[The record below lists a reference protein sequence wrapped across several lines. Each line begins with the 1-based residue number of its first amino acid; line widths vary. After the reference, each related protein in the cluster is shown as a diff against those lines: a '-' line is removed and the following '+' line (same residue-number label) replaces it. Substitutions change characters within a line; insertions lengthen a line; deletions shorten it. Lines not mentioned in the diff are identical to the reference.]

1 MTSTAYQQHVKSLA
15 ADGNVFCDVPTDLLH
30 CGLGL
35 ATEAGEFLDAVKK
48 TIFYCKDF
56 DRINAKEELG
66 DVLWYVALGAS
77 ALGLT
82 LDDLMES
89 NIAKLK
95 IRYPEEFAAQLALN
109 RDLEAERRSLET
121 GVPGGWV

>member
-15 ADGNVFCDVPTDLLH
+15 ADGKVFCDVPTDLLH

-35 ATEAGEFLDAVKK
+35 ATEAGEFLNAVKK
-48 TIFYCKDF
+48 TIFYGREF
-56 DRINAKEELG
+56 DRINAMEELG
-66 DVLWYVALGAS
+66 DALWYIALGAS

-82 LDDLMES
+82 LDDLMNS
-89 NIAKLK
+89 NITKLRT
-95 IRYPEEFAAQLALN
+95 RYPEKFTAQAAIN